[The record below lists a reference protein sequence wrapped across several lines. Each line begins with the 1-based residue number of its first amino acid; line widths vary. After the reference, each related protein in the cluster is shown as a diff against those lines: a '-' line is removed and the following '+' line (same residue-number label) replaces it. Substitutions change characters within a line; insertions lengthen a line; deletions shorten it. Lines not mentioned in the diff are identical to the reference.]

1 VALISDAALV
11 DSVNAVCNTF
21 QLVALAWI
29 AAQVNTIRT
38 SQSRKNGD

>member
-11 DSVNAVCNTF
+11 DSVNAICNTL

-29 AAQVNTIRT
+29 AAKVGTIRD
-38 SQSRKNGD
+38 SQAKRNGS